1 MSDGRNAYF
10 LISVVVVVAVPLPAG
25 VVTVVDFDVS
35 VVEGGVMVVLLDVSV
50 DDGVVVTVV
59 DVSAGFSFTTVV
71 EDEEPDGDGVV
82 ETSVLQPARPRA
94 TSAARA

>member
-1 MSDGRNAYF
+1 MVVR
-10 LISVVVVVAVPLPAG
+10 VVVVVAVPLPAG

-35 VVEGGVMVVLLDVSV
+35 VLEGGVDAVLLVVSPV
-50 DDGVVVTVV
+50 DGVVVTVV
-59 DVSAGFSFTTVV
+59 FDVVDSAGFSFTTVV
-71 EDEEPDGDGVV
+71 EDVEPEGDGVV

>member
-1 MSDGRNAYF
+1 M
-10 LISVVVVVAVPLPAG
+10 VVVAVPLPAG

-35 VVEGGVMVVLLDVSV
+35 VVDGGDMVVELEVVVLLVEVSV
-50 DDGVVVTVV
+50 DDGVVTTVV

-71 EDEEPDGDGVV
+71 EDEEPVGDGVV
-82 ETSVLQPARPRA
+82 ETSVVQPARPRA